1 MAEQLKISSLRK
13 HIDTSIN
20 RSLLGV
26 TLLLSLTTGCSK
38 PDAVA
43 TAPPAI
49 PVKVQ
54 TLSSATVEESSE
66 FVGTLEAIQQVQ
78 VRPEIQG
85 QIQAINV
92 QEGDR
97 VSQGASIMTLK
108 PDASMPQYE
117 SAQASVNVAIAGRNT
132 AQKQL
137 QVAQAQL
144 ATAQSDLQLA
154 QTNDERAQYL
164 INEGAIGQYQA
175 DQASNQLDTARN
187 RVKAA
192 QDQVNAAREQIAQ
205 AEAGIQQA
213 QAQVSAAQVN
223 LDFKQITAPIAG
235 IVGDL
240 PVKLGDLATVGATVA
255 TITQNDF
262 LDLRLSIPSNRS
274 AQLRPGLPVQLI
286 DPTSK
291 NRLVTG
297 SINFISP
304 TVNSGQQSIL
314 VKARFPNGSGILRNG
329 QYVQARVIWDK
340 APGLLVPTTA
350 ISRIGTESFVFVVEQ
365 ATGENGE
372 AQQIVRQRQVELGPI
387 QGQSFQVQGG
397 LKAGETIATTNIL
410 RLRDGAPIQSGT
422 EAAAPATSP
431 ANPQPQS

>member
-1 MAEQLKISSLRK
+1 MWSKQFILSGHVNAAIRPA
-13 HIDTSIN
+13 
-20 RSLLGV
+20 LLGL
-26 TLLLSLTTGCSK
+26 TLSLSLVSGCSRAE
-38 PDAVA
+38 PTA
-43 TAPPAI
+43 TQPPAI

-54 TLSSATVEESSE
+54 TLSSKTVEASSE

-78 VRPEIQG
+78 VKPEIQG

-92 QEGDR
+92 QSGDR
-97 VSQGASIMTLK
+97 VSQGTSLMTLK

-117 SAQASVNVAIAGRNT
+117 SAQASVNIAVAARNT

-137 QVAQAQL
+137 QVAQSQL

-154 QTNDERAQYL
+154 QTNNERAKYL
-164 INEGAIGQYQA
+164 LNEGAIGQYTA

-187 RVKAA
+187 RVKSA
-192 QDQVNAAREQIAQ
+192 QDQVNAAREQVRQ

-223 LDFKQITAPIAG
+223 LDFKQITAPISG

-240 PVKLGDLATVGATVA
+240 PVKLGDLATVGQTVA

-274 AQLRPGLPVQLI
+274 PQLRQGLPVQLI

-329 QYVQARVIWDK
+329 QYVQARVIWDTT
-340 APGLLVPTTA
+340 PGLLVPTTA

-365 ATGENGE
+365 ATGTNGE
-372 AQQIVRQRQVELGPI
+372 SQQVVRQRQVELGPI
-387 QGQSFQVQGG
+387 QGQSFQVKGG

-410 RLRDGAPIQSGT
+410 RLRDGAPIQPNT
-422 EAAAPATSP
+422 EASTSP
-431 ANPQPQS
+431 SSTQPQS